1 MKKAMVRFIF
11 SALTLLLVS
20 LVHGQDSDFRVYI
33 SADMEGITGLV
44 DREQVTS
51 TGLDFNIARR
61 WMTLEVNA
69 AIEGAFEA
77 GATKVVVNDS
87 HGDMRNL
94 LPDLLDQRAFLI
106 SGTSKPLGMM
116 QGIDSTF
123 DAVMFIGYHAMA
135 GTVDAVLD
143 HTYAGAV
150 VFSIH
155 VNGVEMSEGSLN
167 AMLAG
172 YYGVPVVF
180 ISGDRAACEELRRIT
195 GEDIPYVAVKQG
207 IGRYAAKNIPMESAR
222 IQIRQEVKY
231 ALQNIQVQPVE
242 VSKPISIELTY
253 LRTHSADMAALIPG
267 VERTTARSVTIR
279 PDNIIDGFKFLR
291 ALIAVGRY

>member
-20 LVHGQDSDFRVYI
+20 LVHGQDSDFKVYI

-94 LPDLLDQRAFLI
+94 LPDVLDQRAFLI

-172 YYGVPVVF
+172 YFGVPVVF

-195 GEDIPYVAVKQG
+195 GQNIPFVAVKQG

-222 IQIRQEVKY
+222 IQIRQEVKN

-242 VSKPISIELTY
+242 VSRPISIELTF

-279 PDNIIDGFKFLR
+279 PDNIIEGFKFLR